1 MLKDMSIA
9 GFLVG
14 AAMYDVFFRLVANR
28 YVKGSMLCGWLYNC
42 FFCVPIWKPLG
53 GILVT
58 IAVGAALYLLGAIR
72 AADVKVLLVLSLF
85 IGTAVGRVI
94 WGSLVLTALF
104 GTGFLLYKRKL
115 FSRLKQVWYYAMSCI
130 RSRQFYSYA
139 LTGKEQCYG
148 VPFVLFIF
156 LSWAVLWWEEQGCIR

>member
-14 AAMYDVFFRLVANR
+14 AAMYDVFFRLVPNR

-85 IGTAVGRVI
+85 IGTAEP
-94 WGSLVLTALF
+94 
-104 GTGFLLYKRKL
+104 
-115 FSRLKQVWYYAMSCI
+115 LKKV
-130 RSRQFYSYA
+130 FH
-139 LTGKEQCYG
+139 
-148 VPFVLFIF
+148 
-156 LSWAVLWWEEQGCIR
+156 

>member
-1 MLKDMSIA
+1 MLKNISIA

-14 AAMYDVFFRLVANR
+14 AAMYDVFFRRVPNR

-53 GILVT
+53 GIILTV
-58 IAVGAALYLLGAIR
+58 AVGAVLYLLGAIR

-94 WGSLVLTALF
+94 WWSLVLTALF

-115 FSRLKQVWYYAMSCI
+115 FFRLKQVWYHAMSCI
-130 RSRQFYSYA
+130 QSGQFYSYE
-139 LTGKEQCYG
+139 LTGKERCYG

-156 LSWAVLWWEEQGCIR
+156 MSWAVLWWEEQGCIR